1 MPNDL
6 TVSEQDLSS
15 VIQQPVPESHL
26 DTIDYENTVVVP
38 PQEVNDDIITITIKD
53 DELPDA
59 VLKAVLMGLA
69 EEQNAIRNVR
79 IQNDREKGKK
89 DVTRLALSRGQLLK
103 YMSETIIQRQALT
116 GGSGDLDLK
125 GPKFREII
133 KMFLGVIADTF
144 DEVKIPMEFK
154 DMFFHAL
161 GKNLEGWESKAEKIM
176 KTVRC

>member
-6 TVSEQDLSS
+6 AISEQDLNGI
-15 VIQQPVPESHL
+15 IQQPVSDNRL

-79 IQNDREKGKK
+79 IQKEKEKK
-89 DVTRLALSRGQLLK
+89 DVTRLSLSRGQLLK

-116 GGSGDLDLK
+116 GGSGDFDFK

-133 KMFLGVIADTF
+133 KMFLEIIASTF
-144 DEVKIPMEFK
+144 DEIKIPVEFR

-161 GKNLEGWESKAEKIM
+161 GKNLEGWESKAEKII